1 MITPD
6 LQKEIEI
13 ATKGH
18 ITSIQPLSSANNALI
33 YRLNYGDER
42 ILVAKLAETGLEA
55 EAFMINYLRTKSR
68 LPVPN
73 IHYFNPHLII
83 MDFIEP
89 EWHVDDGAQRNAAEH
104 LSELHKIR
112 GEKYG
117 FERDTVFGTLLQPNP
132 QMSNWAEFFV
142 NNRLLY
148 MAKEALKE
156 GKIDAKM
163 MKQLEKIAVKAEKA
177 LKNPAPPS
185 LIHGDVWGGNVLAG
199 KGKILAFLDPALYYA
214 DPEIELA
221 FASLSETFGRPF
233 FERYNELS
241 PIKAGFF
248 EERRDIYNLYPLL
261 ANARM
266 FGSSYVRKIQKVLNF
281 HV

>member
-1 MITPD
+1 MITAE
-6 LQKEIEI
+6 LQKEIEE

-18 ITSIQPLSSANNALI
+18 IGSIQPLSSANNALI
-33 YRLNYGDER
+33 YRLNYSDGR
-42 ILVAKLAETGLEA
+42 ILAAKLADRGLEA
-55 EAFMINYLRTKSR
+55 EAFMINYLKEKSR
-68 LPVPN
+68 LPMPE

-83 MDFIEP
+83 MDFVEAD
-89 EWHVDDGAQRNAAEH
+89 WHVDDGAQRHAAEL
-104 LSELHKIR
+104 LSELHKIKA
-112 GEKYG
+112 EKYG
-117 FERDTVFGTLLQPNP
+117 FERDTMIGTLLQPNP

-163 MKQLEKIAVKAEKA
+163 MKQLEKLAVKAERA
-177 LKNPAPPS
+177 LKEAAPPS

-199 KGKILAFLDPALYYA
+199 HGKILAFLDPAIYYA
-214 DPEIELA
+214 DPEIEIA
-221 FASLSETFGRPF
+221 FMSLFETFGRPF
-233 FERYNELS
+233 FERYNEIA
-241 PIKAGFF
+241 PIRPGFF

-261 ANARM
+261 AHARM